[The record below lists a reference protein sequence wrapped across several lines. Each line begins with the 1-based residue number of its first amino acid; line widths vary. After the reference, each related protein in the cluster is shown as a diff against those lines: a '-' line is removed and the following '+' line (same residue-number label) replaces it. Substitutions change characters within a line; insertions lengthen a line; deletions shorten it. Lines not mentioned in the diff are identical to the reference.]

1 MFGRIFNPENAF
13 FRTADKLADL
23 VMLSLMWALCS
34 IPLVTLGPATAAL
47 YDAAVKILRRGEAGN
62 IYQRFFHSFRLN
74 FKVGALTSLAV
85 LAAAVLLFLFK
96 NALEERV
103 LLYGL
108 GNFLY
113 RLALTGKAGVVLYY
127 AYLLLLLLPIGMIS
141 YLFPVLSR
149 FTFGAGGLI
158 GTCWKLALNHLPST
172 LLLGLLTAAAAWA
185 CLSFWI
191 PVLVLPAVAALLAS
205 LPLERIFRPY
215 LELPGG
221 GETEE

>member
-1 MFGRIFNPENAF
+1 M
-13 FRTADKLADL
+13 
-23 VMLSLMWALCS
+23 
-34 IPLVTLGPATAAL
+34 
-47 YDAAVKILRRGEAGN
+47 
-62 IYQRFFHSFRLN
+62 
-74 FKVGALTSLAV
+74 
-85 LAAAVLLFLFK
+85 
-96 NALEERV
+96 
-103 LLYGL
+103 
-108 GNFLY
+108 
-113 RLALTGKAGVVLYY
+113 TGKAGVVLYY

>member
-13 FRTADKLADL
+13 FRTADQAG
-23 VMLSLMWALCS
+23 
-34 IPLVTLGPATAAL
+34 GPG
-47 YDAAVKILRRGEAGN
+47 DAEFDVGAVQHSAGYPWPGDGGVVRRGGQDLAAAG
-62 IYQRFFHSFRLN
+62 RRGTFTSASSFLRLN

-85 LAAAVLLFLFK
+85 LAAA
-96 NALEERV
+96 V

>member
-1 MFGRIFNPENAF
+1 MSLFSGRGNACVLKDDF
-13 FRTADKLADL
+13 QWLVDK
-23 VMLSLMWALCS
+23 M
-34 IPLVTLGPATAAL
+34 
-47 YDAAVKILRRGEAGN
+47 YDADGIVWAVPIFEKCASGLFHTVMDRFGPRLDRGN
-62 IYQRFFHSFRLN
+62 VMIDVYKRQ
-74 FKVGALTSLAV
+74 
-85 LAAAVLLFLFK
+85 
-96 NALEERV
+96 V